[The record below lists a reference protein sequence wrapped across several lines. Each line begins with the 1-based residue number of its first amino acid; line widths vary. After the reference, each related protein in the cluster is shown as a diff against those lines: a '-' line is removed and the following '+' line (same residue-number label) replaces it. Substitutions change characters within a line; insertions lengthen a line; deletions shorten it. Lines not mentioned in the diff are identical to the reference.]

1 MSKAAS
7 AFALRKGLWRD
18 KQGFSPACPGQSGRR
33 TPLYASAKTLCVS
46 RRSLKAKA
54 DAALLIEKIPHL

>member
-1 MSKAAS
+1 MALFPMSCVLGGFPPATY
-7 AFALRKGLWRD
+7 AFVQLGEN
-18 KQGFSPACPGQSGRR
+18 
-33 TPLYASAKTLCVS
+33 LCLS